1 MTVVTIPIAAGAD
14 DGYIS
19 HDQAPN
25 AWPPVGGS
33 GAVLTD
39 ATAAGI
45 RVRKVRHGTFNF
57 SQSSVGALIFDTS
70 AIPDDATIT
79 AATLQVV
86 VGVSNVQGSL
96 AKTLDLEWYDFG
108 AGIDD
113 AGDWVENLV
122 SASAGSVPFA
132 TWSAWADNAT
142 VNISLSNPTSINK
155 SGETGIRI
163 AHSSGDPGAGV
174 QDNEVSFYA
183 FENATFNEPRLV
195 VTYTEAPQT
204 LSLGHRA
211 AAATVRGTDAEAS
224 GSVSLTIGQRASA
237 VTGRGASALGSGSTT
252 LGVGRKASG
261 ATVRGSSATASGAA
275 TLGVGRRAGAATTRG
290 ASASGTGS
298 ATLGVGRRAGA
309 ATPRGITASGTG
321 TATLG
326 VGRRAG
332 AAVLYGIGPTSSLIL
347 SIGRKA
353 SGAVLRGASPLGAG
367 STTLGLALRVGAATI
382 RGTSPLPTGVATLAL
397 SRRAGASTLYGVTVE
412 GVLPQRIVGMTL
424 AATARRGLTL
434 AGTHER
440 TISLAATVRREL
452 TLEADIQ

>member
-174 QDNEVSFYA
+174 QDNEVTFYA

-261 ATVRGSSATASGAA
+261 AAVRGSSATGSGS
-275 TLGVGRRAGAATTRG
+275 TSLGVGH
-290 ASASGTGS
+290 
-298 ATLGVGRRAGA
+298 
-309 ATPRGITASGTG
+309 
-321 TATLG
+321 
-326 VGRRAG
+326 RAG
-332 AAVLYGIGPTSSLIL
+332 AAVLYGVRLTSSLIL
-347 SIGRKA
+347 SLGLRP
-353 SGAVLRGASPLGAG
+353 SGATVRGASPEGTG
-367 STTLGLALRVGAATI
+367 STTLAPARRTSALVTRGTSVMPTGAATLTLA
-382 RGTSPLPTGVATLAL
+382 RRTSSATLRGI
-397 SRRAGASTLYGVTVE
+397 SVE
-412 GVLPQRIVGMTL
+412 GVLPNRIVSLTL
-424 AATARRGLTL
+424 AATERHVLALT
-434 AGTHER
+434 AAHEH
-440 TISLAATVRREL
+440 TLSLAATARREL

>member
-79 AATLQVV
+79 AATLEVV
-86 VGVSNVQGSL
+86 VGVANVQGSL

-174 QDNEVSFYA
+174 QDNEVTFYA

-211 AAATVRGTDAEAS
+211 AA
-224 GSVSLTIGQRASA
+224 
-237 VTGRGASALGSGSTT
+237 
-252 LGVGRKASG
+252 

-347 SIGRKA
+347 SLGRKA